1 MELPKTRL
9 QIGAWR
15 VDPPSGE
22 IMKDGETVR
31 LDVRAMRLLV
41 CLAQHGPGVVS
52 IDELLKQVWPD
63 VLVTADSVYQTVGSL
78 RRVLGDD
85 PKQPKYI
92 ATVPRLGY
100 RLVASVKPWVDPS
113 PGHAEP
119 GAELPV
125 RRHVIWVV
133 GTGLCLAVVAALLV
147 LVNGAQAN
155 RGGLRAAGTEQSI
168 AVLPF
173 LDLTEKMKEE
183 EFADGMT
190 EELIDRLSRIPG
202 FRVPPPTSSFHFKDK
217 KLSVAEIAKSLDV
230 AYVLDGS
237 TRRSGDKLRVAARLI
252 RADSGVTVWSATY
265 DRSWGDILTVQDD
278 IAGKVV
284 NELKSSLA
292 PGSD

>member
-15 VDPPSGE
+15 VDATAGE
-22 IMKDGETVR
+22 ITNDGDTVR

-41 CLAQHGPGVVS
+41 SLAEHSPDVVS
-52 IDELLKQVWPD
+52 IEELLKQVWPD
-63 VLVTADSVYQTVGSL
+63 VLVTADSVYQAVGSL

-100 RLVASVKPWVDPS
+100 RLVATVTPWIEPPDEAVAR
-113 PGHAEP
+113 AEV
-119 GAELPV
+119 PV
-125 RRHVIWVV
+125 RRPVVWVV
-133 GTGLCLAVVAALLV
+133 GMALAFVVFAALLF
-147 LVNGAQAN
+147 LVNGANAN
-155 RGGLRAAGTEQSI
+155 RLAGKNAPSERSI

-183 EFADGMT
+183 EFADGLT
-190 EELIDRLSRIPG
+190 EELINRLSRTTG
-202 FRVPPPTSSFHFKDK
+202 LRVPPPTSSFHFKDK
-217 KLSVAEIAKSLDV
+217 KLSVAEIARSLDV

-252 RADSGVTVWSATY
+252 RADSGVTVWSETY
-265 DRSWGDILTVQDD
+265 DRQWGDILTVQDD
-278 IAGKVV
+278 IAGEVV
-284 NELKSSLA
+284 KALKASLEPSA
-292 PGSD
+292 Q

>member
-173 LDLTEKMKEE
+173 LDLNEKM
-183 EFADGMT
+183 
-190 EELIDRLSRIPG
+190 
-202 FRVPPPTSSFHFKDK
+202 
-217 KLSVAEIAKSLDV
+217 
-230 AYVLDGS
+230 
-237 TRRSGDKLRVAARLI
+237 
-252 RADSGVTVWSATY
+252 
-265 DRSWGDILTVQDD
+265 
-278 IAGKVV
+278 
-284 NELKSSLA
+284 
-292 PGSD
+292 